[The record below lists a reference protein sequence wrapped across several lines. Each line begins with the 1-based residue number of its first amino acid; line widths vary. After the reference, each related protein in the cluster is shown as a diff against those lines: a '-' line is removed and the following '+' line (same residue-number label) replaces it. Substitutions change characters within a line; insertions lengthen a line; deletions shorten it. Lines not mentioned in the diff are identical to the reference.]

1 MIYGETVALEDN
13 LQRQLHVE
21 RFSRPKA
28 RSTVPV
34 ADGVRSD
41 SKAAAI
47 GPAWRRQVCTVEEV
61 EHFDSELRADAF
73 CNLRVLHDGEIHR
86 GITRPVKGVA
96 STISQC
102 SGSRIGKGS
111 WIEPRYTSFV
121 ECMRNAGVGIADQ
134 VGTLFTFTC
143 TRRVLRGK
151 HTERLSGMER

>member
-1 MIYGETVALEDN
+1 MISAETATLEDN

-34 ADGVRSD
+34 ADGVRGD

-47 GPAWRRQVCTVEEV
+47 GPAWRRQVRTVEEV

-73 CNLRVLHDGEIHR
+73 RNLRVLHDGEIHG

-96 STISQC
+96 SAVPEG
-102 SGSRIGKGS
+102 SGSRIGKS
-111 WIEPRYTSFV
+111 RLIEPRYASLV
-121 ECMRNAGVGIADQ
+121 ECMRYAGVGIADE
-134 VGTLFTFTC
+134 VGTLFALI
-143 TRRVLRGK
+143 RPSGVLGRK
-151 HTERLSGMER
+151 YRERLSGMER